1 MRVCVKRREFM
12 TLIGGVA
19 AWILPA
25 DAQQRERA
33 HVVGVIMIYAEGDP
47 EGQERLSALREQLR
61 RLGWAENDKIRIE
74 VRWAA
79 GKADRMHAYATELV
93 GLPADV
99 MVVTSTPVLAA
110 LKPLAHTIPIVFTQ
124 VADPVGSGFVS
135 SYARPGGTIT
145 GFSDFDTS
153 IAGKWMEILKEAT
166 SFVKSGDSPLRPRSA

>member
-1 MRVCVKRREFM
+1 M
-12 TLIGGVA
+12 TLIGLVA

-99 MVVTSTPVLAA
+99 MVVTSTPVLAPTQSRSCLPRSPIRSVAA
-110 LKPLAHTIPIVFTQ
+110 LLAAMLGRV
-124 VADPVGSGFVS
+124 
-135 SYARPGGTIT
+135 
-145 GFSDFDTS
+145 
-153 IAGKWMEILKEAT
+153 E
-166 SFVKSGDSPLRPRSA
+166 PLRVFPILTLLSPENGWRSSKRPRHL